1 MTRRSAGFASIL
13 IFLLAAQ
20 AWAEMS
26 ITVSKVPDTK
36 TRFVWT
42 GSERKENQDKTLY
55 MIVEHGTQ
63 QTGTNVPGEIDVR
76 FARDEVGKIK
86 WCTYIGKDLELKG
99 CKPSQQL
106 KPDGVIKIK

>member
-1 MTRRSAGFASIL
+1 MLRTTRFAL
-13 IFLLAAQ
+13 VLASLPASVG
-20 AWAEMS
+20 ADMS

-36 TRFVWT
+36 THFVWT

-63 QTGTNVPGEIDVR
+63 QTGTNVPDEIDVR

-86 WCTYIGKDLELKG
+86 W
-99 CKPSQQL
+99 
-106 KPDGVIKIK
+106 